1 MLLRHDA
8 WLETRDCP
16 HVRPWKACQSLP
28 NQAFVLLGSCSRLL
42 GKSADELFSRGL
54 GKFYIWVTVVGK
66 ELEGVWGIE
75 TLGF

>member
-1 MLLRHDA
+1 M
-8 WLETRDCP
+8 
-16 HVRPWKACQSLP
+16 
-28 NQAFVLLGSCSRLL
+28 LLGSCFRLL

-75 TLGF
+75 TSGF